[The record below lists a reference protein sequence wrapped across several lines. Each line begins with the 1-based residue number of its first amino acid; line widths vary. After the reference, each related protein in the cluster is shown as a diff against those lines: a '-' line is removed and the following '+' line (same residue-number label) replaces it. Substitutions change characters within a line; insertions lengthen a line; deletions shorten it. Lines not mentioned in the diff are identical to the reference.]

1 MDVTLPDLG
10 ESIREAEVLK
20 VLVREGD
27 AVAADQPL
35 PSWRPTRHVR
45 AALSAGGDGEP
56 RPRQEGRHGP
66 GGPEGADDRGRPRG
80 E

>member
-35 PSWRPTRHVR
+35 SWRPTR
-45 AALSAGGDGEP
+45 P
-56 RPRQEGRHGP
+56 RSSCPLRR
-66 GGPEGADDRGRPRG
+66 RGR
-80 E
+80 